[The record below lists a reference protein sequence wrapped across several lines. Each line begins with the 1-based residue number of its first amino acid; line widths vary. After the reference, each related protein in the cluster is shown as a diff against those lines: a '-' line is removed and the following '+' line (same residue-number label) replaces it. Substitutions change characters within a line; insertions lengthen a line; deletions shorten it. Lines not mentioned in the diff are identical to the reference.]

1 VRQEGKR
8 EAAVGYQLFFYPF
21 MAEYHVTNPIY
32 RVGAELELMLRYRH
46 GIVNT
51 DLCAEGISP
60 ADEYRITQRR
70 PKPGA
75 DEPRQYLDV
84 PPDSRFRLVRRF
96 GLFDVFRR
104 S

>member
-1 VRQEGKR
+1 
-8 EAAVGYQLFFYPF
+8 
-21 MAEYHVTNPIY
+21 
-32 RVGAELELMLRYRH
+32 
-46 GIVNT
+46 VNT